1 MKLSH
6 QLTIIVSTAIL
17 GVILLSGFAL
27 QNLHSTMIEN
37 RKHELRKV
45 LTLAVQQASYFVDQ
59 ERQGRMTH
67 EQAQKAAVSMLSTW
81 RDGKNTYLWVRG
93 DDGRLLVHVRT
104 EDIGKLDES
113 RLPDGTKSYDR
124 FIETL
129 RTEPFGYVQSEVKKP
144 ETGEIVPKIN
154 GVAKL
159 PGWNWLF
166 GFGVYLDDVEAAFW
180 SLAWNLIIVGVIVLG
195 IVAGAASV
203 LAKKIYARLGGDPV
217 YAAQVAQA
225 IADGNLT
232 QPIQGSFA
240 RDSLLGSIA
249 RMQVSLRG
257 MIENIQQGAD
267 RLTHSTTALNQQM
280 AQINRASQSSSDATH
295 STAAAI
301 QELSVCIDNISK
313 SARDTEINS
322 EQSSRLAGQ
331 GESLVNKASD
341 RIHDVSEQVLK
352 SSASIEELQRRSGQ
366 IGGIVNVIKEI
377 AEQTNLLALNAA
389 IEAAR
394 AGEQGRGFAVVAD
407 EVRTLASRTGKATA
421 EITGMIDA
429 VQADTGSVVKIM
441 QEVLPKVNLSV
452 DMSGEAATTLQQ
464 INHGAAA
471 TLDMIRE
478 VAHAAN
484 EQTQATESVAENV
497 DKIASMVKQTA
508 SAVDGAKNNVN
519 ELEQLALDLHKSVSY
534 FRL

>member
-6 QLTIIVSTAIL
+6 QLSIIVGTA
-17 GVILLSGFAL
+17 VIGLIVLTFFSL
-27 QNLHSTMIEN
+27 QNLHTTMVEN
-37 RKHELRKV
+37 RKHEIHDV
-45 LTLAVQQASYFVDQ
+45 LNLAVKQASAYAEMEQ
-59 ERQGRMTH
+59 SGKLTRQDA
-67 EQAQKAAVSMLSTW
+67 QAKAIEVLSKL
-81 RDGKNTYLWVRG
+81 RDGADYVWVR
-93 DDGRLLVHVRT
+93 DADARLLVHVRT
-104 EDIGKLDES
+104 EDLGKIDLGS
-113 RLPDGTKSYDR
+113 KQPDGSYTYHG
-124 FIETL
+124 FVKALETAD
-129 RTEPFGYVQSEVKKP
+129 FGYFQSDVKKP
-144 ETGEIVPKIN
+144 GVTELVSKIN
-154 GVAKL
+154 GVTKL
-159 PGWNWLF
+159 KAWNWMF
-166 GFGVYLDDVEAAFW
+166 GFGVYLDDVEKAFW
-180 SLAWNLIIVGVIVLG
+180 KFAWNLIIVGVVILLV
-195 IVAGAASV
+195 VAAAAAV
-203 LAKKIYARLGGDPV
+203 LAKKIYATLGGEPA
-217 YAAQVAQA
+217 YAAHVTQL

-232 QPIQGSFA
+232 QTISGQIP
-240 RDSLLGSIA
+240 RDSLLGSIG
-249 RMQVSLRG
+249 RMQISLRK
-257 MIENIQQGAD
+257 MIEQIQVGAD
-267 RLTHSTTALNQQM
+267 KLTHSTTALNQQM

-331 GESLVNKASD
+331 GETLVNKASD
-341 RIHDVSEQVLK
+341 RIHDVSEQVIK
-352 SSASIEELQRRSGQ
+352 SSSSIEELQRRSAQ

-407 EVRTLASRTGKATA
+407 EVRTLASRTAKATS

-429 VQADTGSVVKIM
+429 VQSDTGSVVKVM

-452 DMSGEAATTLQQ
+452 EMSGEAASTLQQ
-464 INHGAAA
+464 INGGAAA

-478 VAHAAN
+478 VAHAAT

-497 DKIASMVKQTA
+497 DKIAAMVKETA

-519 ELEQLALDLHKSVSY
+519 DLEVLAQDLHRSVSY